1 MTQLVYCVHKVHK
14 LSCDVVFEELMA
26 LYAREENANDDAR
39 QRHALDNGE
48 YIVLARVVRGERG

>member
-1 MTQLVYCVHKVHK
+1 MTTFVYCVHKVHQFNNLK
-14 LSCDVVFEELMA
+14 FEELMA
-26 LYAREENANDDAR
+26 IYAREENANDDAR